1 VDRAPQSW
9 WRTVVCGMALAIC
22 SLMFCLLAIEAVART
37 FRLLP
42 PPSQNFRF
50 SPTKG
55 YELVPGHKEINSHGL
70 RDREYSVVK
79 PPHTFRILALGD
91 PFTYGDGVALE
102 ETWVKGLER
111 RLNQQLG
118 DTGIHFEVLNAGI
131 PGYNTHQELIH
142 LQDVGLQFDP
152 NLVVVEFTLND
163 AELGMMGL
171 KDVKKHL
178 WLISVKEW
186 LKSHF
191 ALYAFFKRRMSL
203 LLNRLSTAEL
213 GEAIGGSTALPA
225 RDPLRLAAKG
235 QITEGWE
242 LCRRSLQEI
251 AATVR
256 ARDTPVVLV
265 IFPLLVDL
273 TDTSYPFK
281 AEHALVAKAGSES
294 RMVVLD
300 LLPEFLGLEP
310 SSLWAAPTDSHPN
323 ARAHA
328 IAVAALYRTL
338 LAHMLIPHTV
348 PAQRQTQESFATR
361 DRGE

>member
-1 VDRAPQSW
+1 MDRAPQSW

-91 PFTYGDGVALE
+91 SFTYGDGVALE
-102 ETWVKGLER
+102 ETWMKDLER
-111 RLNQQLG
+111 RLNRQLG

-171 KDVKKHL
+171 GDDGFKGCEKASLAHL
-178 WLISVKEW
+178 RQRV
-186 LKSHF
+186 
-191 ALYAFFKRRMSL
+191 
-203 LLNRLSTAEL
+203 AE
-213 GEAIGGSTALPA
+213 ESFRAICILQATHEPPA
-225 RDPLRLAAKG
+225 
-235 QITEGWE
+235 Q
-242 LCRRSLQEI
+242 S
-251 AATVR
+251 
-256 ARDTPVVLV
+256 
-265 IFPLLVDL
+265 
-273 TDTSYPFK
+273 
-281 AEHALVAKAGSES
+281 AEHGRV
-294 RMVVLD
+294 R
-300 LLPEFLGLEP
+300 
-310 SSLWAAPTDSHPN
+310 
-323 ARAHA
+323 
-328 IAVAALYRTL
+328 
-338 LAHMLIPHTV
+338 
-348 PAQRQTQESFATR
+348 
-361 DRGE
+361 

>member
-1 VDRAPQSW
+1 MDRAPQSW
-9 WRTVVCGMALAIC
+9 WRRVAIGTALVI
-22 SLMFCLLAIEAVART
+22 SSFTFCLLAMEAVART

-42 PPSQNFRF
+42 LPSQNFRF

-55 YELVPGHKEINSHGL
+55 YELAPGHKEINSHGL
-70 RDREYSVVK
+70 RDREYAVIK

-91 PFTYGDGVALE
+91 SFTYGDGVALE
-102 ETWVKGLER
+102 ETWVKGLEH

-118 DTGIHFEVLNAGI
+118 DIGVHFEVLNAGI

-142 LQDVGLQFDP
+142 LRDVGLQFDP
-152 NLVVVEFTLND
+152 DLVVVEFTLND
-163 AELGMMGL
+163 AELGVMGL
-171 KDVKKHL
+171 KDVKKHP

-186 LKSHF
+186 MKSHF
-191 ALYAFFKRRMSL
+191 ALYTFFRQRMSL
-203 LLNRLSTAEL
+203 LLNRLSVSESE
-213 GEAIGGSTALPA
+213 EAIGGGAALPP
-225 RDPLRLAAKG
+225 RDPLRLAVKG
-235 QITEGWE
+235 ETTEGWD

-256 ARDTPVVLV
+256 ARGTPVVLA

-273 TDTSYPFK
+273 TDARYPFK
-281 AEHALVAKAGSES
+281 AEHALVAETGRES
-294 RMVVLD
+294 QMVVVD

-310 SSLWAAPTDSHPN
+310 SSLWTKPADSHPN

-338 LAHMLIPHTV
+338 LAQRLIPSTA
-348 PAQRQTQESFATR
+348 PAQQQTR
-361 DRGE
+361 DESVAPRD

>member
-1 VDRAPQSW
+1 
-9 WRTVVCGMALAIC
+9 
-22 SLMFCLLAIEAVART
+22 
-37 FRLLP
+37 
-42 PPSQNFRF
+42 
-50 SPTKG
+50 
-55 YELVPGHKEINSHGL
+55 
-70 RDREYSVVK
+70 
-79 PPHTFRILALGD
+79 
-91 PFTYGDGVALE
+91 
-102 ETWVKGLER
+102 
-111 RLNQQLG
+111 
-118 DTGIHFEVLNAGI
+118 
-131 PGYNTHQELIH
+131 
-142 LQDVGLQFDP
+142 
-152 NLVVVEFTLND
+152 
-163 AELGMMGL
+163 MMGL

-251 AATVR
+251 AATAR
-256 ARDTPVVLV
+256 ARGTPVVLV

-338 LAHMLIPHTV
+338 LAHMLIPHTA
-348 PAQRQTQESFATR
+348 PAQKQTQESSATR
-361 DRGE
+361 D